1 MMETEWRHAM
11 RYLLCAALAVVALF
25 ISGCVN
31 VDLGQA
37 SKDWSEVGK
46 SFADTYKQ
54 GQTPPAGGQAPQEA
68 PSGR

>member
-1 MMETEWRHAM
+1 M

-46 SFADTYKQ
+46 SFADPYKE
-54 GQTPPAGGQAPQEA
+54 GGKPPAGGQAPQQM
-68 PSGR
+68 P